1 MSEIKSYKDLV
12 AWQKGMELVK
22 EIYRITKLMP
32 KTEMYILVSQMLRAA
47 ISIPSNIAEGF
58 KRNHRSEY
66 KQFLGIA
73 NASAG
78 ELETQI
84 LIAKEEYNQ
93 IDFGKAELLV
103 VEIQKILHTIVLKL
117 SP

>member
-1 MSEIKSYKDLV
+1 
-12 AWQKGMELVK
+12 MELVK

-32 KTEMYILVSQMLRAA
+32 KTEMYVLVSQMLRAA

-58 KRNHRSEY
+58 KRNHRNEY
-66 KQFLGIA
+66 KQFLAIA

-84 LIAKEEYNQ
+84 
-93 IDFGKAELLV
+93 
-103 VEIQKILHTIVLKL
+103 
-117 SP
+117 